1 MTVAARRIAASRK
14 MEPQITQITQIQ
26 AKCVAETD
34 DAFDLEAGLRRN

>member
-14 MEPQITQITQIQ
+14 MEPQITQIQ